1 MANKKDEEIEEI
13 VEDLETET
21 RSFDEVLEQNANL
34 VNQANQLIAIAN
46 QLQAE
51 LNSVNAM
58 LSHYETTINVLS
70 TRLEKSKMSRLE
82 NNQNEEKGE

>member
-1 MANKKDEEIEEI
+1 MAEEKDEEIEEI

-21 RSFDEVLEQNANL
+21 RTFDEVLEQNANL

-70 TRLEKSKMSRLE
+70 TRLEKSKMSKLE
-82 NNQNEEKGE
+82 NQHEEKGE